1 MTLRMRATAWVAVL
15 LLVWTAA
22 QAQGLDA
29 GKVTLQLPARS
40 VRVAAGGTVDVQLS
54 ARIEKNWH
62 VNSNKPNEDFL
73 IPSVV
78 SAKASGIRLTR
89 VQYPEAKDLALSFA
103 DKPVSV
109 YEGDVVFGLT
119 LTIAEAT
126 PPGKQNA
133 EITLSYQAC
142 NDKTCMPPSDAT
154 VTLVVDV
161 TPAVPANVPADSQT
175 RPGTSSGGDF
185 QEAIGTAQGTPSAGS
200 PAVAPGLSKGGDS
213 THASSPRPVAAASE
227 RSISL
232 AVALLFAFLGG
243 MILNL
248 MPCVLP
254 VLSLKILGMVKQAGE
269 APRERLKHG
278 ALFTL
283 GVVASFWVLAGIMI
297 LLQAGGEQLG
307 WGFQLQSPSFVLV
320 LSIFLFLF
328 GLSMFGVFEIGTSL
342 TGVGYG
348 VAGGSSYTSSLV
360 SGVLATTVAT
370 PCTAPFMG
378 SALGFTLGAPAYVAF
393 LVFTFVGLGMAAPY
407 LLLTTIPAL
416 LKFIPRPGAWMESM
430 KQFMGFLLMATVLW
444 LIWVL
449 SLQTGADGVVIL
461 LAALLFVALGGWV
474 FGRWGNIAKE
484 KPTRRIAQVIALVA
498 IAGGLFFSLT
508 NIKAKGPETA
518 GVHRQGSIE
527 WLTYTPELVEGLKAE
542 GRTVFLDFTA
552 AWCLSCQVNEKVAFS
567 SEEVQNEFARR
578 GIATVRAD
586 WTTHDETITKA
597 LATFGRNSVPLY
609 VLYAPGKDPVLLPE
623 IITPGIVL
631 EALRNTTPG

>member
-29 GKVTLQLPARS
+29 GKVTLQLPARN

-269 APRERLKHG
+269 TSRERLKHG

-527 WLTYTPELVEGLKAE
+527 WLTYTPELVEGLKAQ

>member
-1 MTLRMRATAWVAVL
+1 MRATAWVAVL

-269 APRERLKHG
+269 TSRERLKHG

-527 WLTYTPELVEGLKAE
+527 WLTYTPELVEGLKAQ

>member
-269 APRERLKHG
+269 TSRERLKHG

>member
-1 MTLRMRATAWVAVL
+1 MTLRMRTTAWIAVL

-269 APRERLKHG
+269 TSRERLKHG

>member
-1 MTLRMRATAWVAVL
+1 MRATAWVAVL

-269 APRERLKHG
+269 TSRERLKHG

>member
-29 GKVTLQLPARS
+29 GKVTLQLPARN

-269 APRERLKHG
+269 TSRERLKHG

-508 NIKAKGPETA
+508 SIKAKGPETA